1 MVDGVSVTI
10 AILAIIIA
18 IVAIILIFALR
29 VQGPPGNAGVWTYQA
44 ITTSTSTTTL
54 TSQYGKFFEITSSQS
69 NTIILLETDTLLTP
83 GTSFIILNNTP
94 NSAEVR
100 AGPNGAYGFP
110 VNYLIT
116 NIGSNG
122 TSITFFGIP
131 NNKIAFATKI

>member
-44 ITTSTSTTTL
+44 ITTSTTL

-69 NTIILLETDTLLTP
+69 NTVILLETDTLLTP

-110 VNYLIT
+110 ANYLIT